1 MRPAGGHEVDGFD
14 GAQRHHVFVTAG
26 VADDADGFDREED
39 GEGLAGFVVEA
50 GVEELLDEDVV
61 GEAEGVG
68 VFLFDFAEDAHAQA
82 GAGEG
87 VAVDHVIRQAE
98 FEADLAHFVLEEFA
112 QGLDE
117 LELHVFG
124 EAAHVVV
131 GFDDVGAA
139 GFGCGGFDHVGVN
152 RALGEPVGVGELGG
166 FGVEDVDEGVADDL
180 AFLFRVFHAG
190 EAGEEVVLGVDAD
203 DADAHVVG
211 EHFHDLVA
219 FAVAEETVVDEDAG
233 ELVADGFVQQRG
245 SDGGVD
251 AAGEAEDDVVG
262 ADLFLDGG
270 DGVVD
275 DLGRGPEGV
284 AGADV
289 ADEAF
294 EDAAALEG
302 VGDFRVELDAVEA
315 FFVVGHAGDGAA
327 VGGGGDDEAVGHFA
341 DAVAVAH
348 PDVQVFGAGFF
359 VVDDAVEQLA
369 AVGFGDAGV
378 AEFVFFTGDD
388 GAAQL
393 LGHGLHAVAD
403 AQHGHALFE
412 GRLGGA
418 RGLGG
423 GDGFRAAGEDDAFGV
438 ELGDVLGGG
447 VEGADL
453 AVDADFAHAAGD
465 QLGVLGAEVEDQDA
479 LGVDVLHGLNSA
491 GRRTLDAGRRLSKR
505 WTPDA
510 GGWTL

>member
-14 GAQRHHVFVTAG
+14 GAEGHHVFVTTG
-26 VADDADGFDREED
+26 VADDTDGFDREED

-50 GVEELLDEDVV
+50 VGFEFFDEDMVR
-61 GEAEGVG
+61 EAQGVG
-68 VFLFDFAEDAHAQA
+68 VVLFDFAEDAHAQA

-87 VAVDHVIRQAE
+87 VAVDHVVGQAE
-98 FEADLAHFVLEEFA
+98 FEADFADFVFEELA
-112 QGLDE
+112 QGFDQF
-117 LELHVFG
+117 ELHVLG

-139 GFGCGGFDHVGVN
+139 GFGGGGFDHVRVD
-152 RALGEPVGVGELGG
+152 RALGEPVGVFQFGG
-166 FGVEDVDEGVADDL
+166 FGVENVDEGVADDFAL
-180 AFLFRVFHAG
+180 LLRVGFAG
-190 EAGEEVVLGVDAD
+190 QPGEEVVFGVDAD

-219 FAVAEETVVDEDAG
+219 FAVAKEAVVDEHAG

-245 SDGGVD
+245 DHGGVN

-284 AGADV
+284 AGADF
-289 ADEAF
+289 ADKAF
-294 EDAAALEG
+294 QQAAALEG

-315 FFVVGHAGDGAA
+315 FVIVGHAGDGAA
-327 VGGGGDDEAVGHFA
+327 VGGGGDDEAFRRRA

-348 PDVQVFGAGFF
+348 PDVQVFVAGFF
-359 VVDDAVEQLA
+359 VVDDAVEQVVA
-369 AVGFGDAGV
+369 IGFGDAGV
-378 AEFVFFTGDD
+378 TEFVFFTGDD

-403 AQHGHALFE
+403 AQHRHALFE
-412 GRLGGA
+412 HRLRGAGRF
-418 RGLGG
+418 GG

-438 ELGDVLGGG
+438 EVGDVLGGG
-447 VEGADL
+447 VEGADF

-491 GRRTLDAGRRLSKR
+491 GRRTLDVGRRL
-505 WTPDA
+505 
-510 GGWTL
+510 L